1 MGEEAYSGDISISVG
16 SDQGSVVLY
25 YCPPELERQPNLE
38 EEKIA
43 ELGKLQFRPGEVF
56 IIMLFWDSRV
66 FLLWSDANSGQSP
79 VKVNTTLTKI
89 SKRNLRNKNWG

>member
-1 MGEEAYSGDISISVG
+1 MINVGEEAYSGDISISVG
-16 SDQGSVVLY
+16 SDQGSLVLY

-56 IIMLFWDSRV
+56 IIMLF
-66 FLLWSDANSGQSP
+66 
-79 VKVNTTLTKI
+79 
-89 SKRNLRNKNWG
+89 